1 MIDITFSINGTDYS
15 GLLSTYN
22 DTHEVEVRESVTT
35 IDGTEYTA
43 SYRRPVVTF
52 SLIPLNDE
60 QTADLYTALSQI
72 IVEVTYTDPYL
83 GREATAVMRVASSL
97 DSEFGIKSINGN
109 RYYKGGEITLRQRT
123 VL

>member
-22 DTHEVEVRESVTT
+22 VTHEVEVKESVTT

-43 SYRRPVVTF
+43 SYRRPVVIF
-52 SLIPLNDE
+52 SLIPLSDE
-60 QTADLYTALSQI
+60 QTADLYTDLSQI

-83 GREATAVMRVASSL
+83 GREATAIMRVASSL
-97 DSEFGIKSINGN
+97 DSQFGIKSINGN